1 MKNRNLTAQYDRTL
15 LVTGGCGFIG
25 SNLIR
30 FLLARRQQ
38 WRVVNVD
45 SLTYASNPANLSDL
59 ESDPRYTFVEQDISE
74 QAGME
79 EVFQTHTPWA
89 VINCAAESHVDRS
102 LEAGVD
108 FVRTNVLGAQ
118 VVLELGR
125 KYECRVLQMSTDEVY
140 GSLDST
146 ADRFREDMPLEP
158 TSPYAAS
165 KASADM
171 MILAAFRSYGQ
182 DVIITRS
189 SNNYGPYQHPEKLI
203 PLMISNVLDN
213 QPLPVYGQ
221 GKNVRDWIH
230 VGDHCRGI
238 LAALER
244 GSAGSIYNLGG
255 DSERTNISVVR
266 SILSILGR
274 PESLIRYVQDR
285 PGHDQRY
292 AIDFTRSTNDLD
304 WVPETGF
311 EEGLR
316 ETVTWYVENDQWW
329 RSIKDG
335 GFQTYYERQYAAR
348 LKDSR

>member
-1 MKNRNLTAQYDRTL
+1 MKNRSLTGQYDRTL

-59 ESDPRYTFVEQDISE
+59 ESDPRYTFVKQDISE

-79 EVFQTHTPWA
+79 KVFQTHTPWA

-102 LEAGVD
+102 LGAGID

-125 KYECRVLQMSTDEVY
+125 RYESRVLQVSTDEVY

-146 ADRFREDMPLEP
+146 AQRFREDKPLEP

-171 MILAAFRSYGQ
+171 MVLAAFRSYGQ

-189 SNNYGPYQHPEKLI
+189 SNNYGPHQHPEKLI
-203 PLMISNVLDN
+203 PLMISNALDN
-213 QPLPVYGQ
+213 QSLPVYGQ
-221 GKNVRDWIH
+221 GENVRDWIH
-230 VGDHCRGI
+230 VEDHCRGV

-244 GSAGSIYNLGG
+244 GSAGSIYNFGG

-274 PESLIRYVQDR
+274 PESLIRHVQDR

-292 AIDFTRSTNDLD
+292 AIDFTRATNNLD

-316 ETVTWYVENDQWW
+316 ETVTWYVEHDQWW

-335 GFQTYYERQYAAR
+335 GFQTYYERQYGAR
-348 LKDSR
+348 LRDSR